1 MKWIGE
7 RISFVDNKEKL
18 TVVIYPPN
26 IGFKYKLLV
35 TWFVFW
41 FAIGIY
47 VTSQLAY
54 VTNQKEQ
61 ITLIIFLSF
70 WLYFA
75 VRVCKTLIYLTWG
88 REYLKIDK
96 EGLHIKLATG
106 KYGKSKRYFLENLQR
121 FDVIEIKDTSFQAVY
136 ESSAW
141 VKGSNKI
148 SFEYLGKV
156 YPFGRKLNEKD
167 TTLLYKLMLKR
178 IEQFIRQKD

>member
-26 IGFKYKLLV
+26 IGFKYKLLLAW
-35 TWFVFW
+35 TTLWL
-41 FAIGIY
+41 AIGGY
-47 VTSQLAY
+47 VTTQLFY

-75 VRVCKTLIYLTWG
+75 VRVGKTLSYLTWG
-88 REYLKIDK
+88 REFLKVDK
-96 EGLHIKLATG
+96 EGLTIKFGTG
-106 KYGKSKRYFLENLQR
+106 RYGKSKRYFLENTQR
-121 FDVIEIKDTSFQAVY
+121 FVVIEMKETSFQAVY
-136 ESSAW
+136 EASPW
-141 VKGSNKI
+141 VKGSNRI
-148 SFEYLGKV
+148 SFEYQGKV
-156 YPFGRKLNEKD
+156 YSFGRKLNEKD
-167 TTLLYKLMLKR
+167 TALLYKLMLKR

>member
-26 IGFKYKLLV
+26 IGIKYKLLI
-35 TWFVFW
+35 TWSVFW
-41 FAIGIY
+41 LAIGIY

-61 ITLIIFLSF
+61 ITIIIFLSF

-75 VRVCKTLIYLTWG
+75 VRVGKTLIYLTWG

-96 EGLHIKLATG
+96 EGLHIKIATG
-106 KYGKSKRYFLENLQR
+106 KYGRSKRYFFENLQR
-121 FDVIEIKDTSFQAVY
+121 FDVIEMKETSFQAVY

-148 SFEYLGKV
+148 SFDYLDKIQT
-156 YPFGRKLNEKD
+156 FGRKLNEKD
-167 TTLLYKLMLKR
+167 TILLYKLMLKKV
-178 IEQFIRQKD
+178 EQFLRQKD

>member
-7 RISFVDNKEKL
+7 RISFVDNKDKL

-26 IGFKYKLLV
+26 IGFKYKILV
-35 TWFVFW
+35 LWSVLW
-41 FAIGIY
+41 LAIGTY
-47 VTSQLAY
+47 VTAQLAF
-54 VTNQKEQ
+54 VVNQKEQ
-61 ITLIIFLSF
+61 ITIIIFLSF

-75 VRVCKTLIYLTWG
+75 VRVGKTLIYLTWG
-88 REYLKIDK
+88 REYIKVDK
-96 EGLHIKLATG
+96 EGLHVKLATG

-121 FDVIEIKDTSFQAVY
+121 FDVIDIKETSFQAVY

-141 VKGSNKI
+141 VKGSNRL

-156 YPFGRKLNEKD
+156 YSFGRKLNEKD

-178 IEQFIRQKD
+178 IEQFIRKKD

>member
-7 RISFVDNKEKL
+7 RISFVDNKDKL
-18 TVVIYPPN
+18 TVVIYPPK
-26 IGFKYKLLV
+26 IGFKYKVLV
-35 TWFVFW
+35 AWSILW
-41 FAIGIY
+41 LAIGAY
-47 VTSQLAY
+47 VTTQLAY

-61 ITLIIFLSF
+61 ITIIIFLSF

-75 VRVCKTLIYLTWG
+75 VRVGKTLIYLTWG
-88 REYLKIDK
+88 REYIKVDK
-96 EGLHIKLATG
+96 EGLHVKIATG

-121 FDVIEIKDTSFQAVY
+121 FDVIDMKETSFQAVY

-141 VKGSNKI
+141 VKGSNRL

-156 YPFGRKLNEKD
+156 YSFGRKLNEKD